1 MAGTLHL
8 HGWGPGLILGW
19 GTKIPQAAWCG
30 QKKGKMRT
38 GSANEHT
45 GTIWQR
51 LYISLKKIPIL
62 EQKGINRN
70 LFVTDRI

>member
-1 MAGTLHL
+1 MVGELRSHKP
-8 HGWGPGLILGW
+8 HGVV
-19 GTKIPQAAWCG
+19 K
-30 QKKGKMRT
+30 KKGKMRT